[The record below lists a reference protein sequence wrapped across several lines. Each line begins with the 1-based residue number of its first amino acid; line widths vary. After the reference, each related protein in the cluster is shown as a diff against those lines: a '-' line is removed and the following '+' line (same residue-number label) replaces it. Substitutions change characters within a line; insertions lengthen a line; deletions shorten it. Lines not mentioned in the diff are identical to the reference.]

1 MANLPTDVAA
11 QALDAIGSE
20 YVIGDLEEGS
30 REAQVLLRAYLQCL
44 QQLLRG
50 ANWDFARKT
59 APLQLLADATG
70 QTPDVG
76 VLVPSNYV
84 YEYAY
89 PPDCM
94 RVRFVPWN
102 HQWPGSGTPQGN
114 YAIPSNV
121 PIESGLGAPWFG
133 QRIIPARFVIAT
145 DGNYP
150 PPSGVITW
158 ETQGLS
164 PQSRTV
170 ILTNVKNAQCTYT
183 ALMLYPSLWDPLFRE
198 ALVAYLASQV
208 ALPLTKDKA
217 LGRVLRD
224 EQIQIAK
231 QKLEFAR
238 QMDGNEAFTS
248 SDIPVDWM
256 NARYNGG
263 GWGGYGGAFDGGL
276 GWGGYG
282 GGYGG
287 GWDACSFSDGSA
299 Y

>member
-59 APLQLLADATG
+59 APLELLADATG
-70 QTPDVG
+70 QTPNVG

-84 YEYAY
+84 YCYAY
-89 PPDCM
+89 PTDAM
-94 RVRFVPWN
+94 KVRFIPWN

-121 PIESGLGAPWFG
+121 PIETGLGAPWFG
-133 QRIIPARFVIAT
+133 NRIIPAKFVIAT
-145 DGNYP
+145 DSNYP
-150 PPSGVITW
+150 PPSGTITW

-231 QKLEFAR
+231 QKIEMAR
-238 QMDGNEAFTS
+238 MADGNEAFTDS
-248 SDIPVDWM
+248 TLVVDWM
-256 NARYNGG
+256 QYRNNGG
-263 GWGGYGGAFDGGL
+263 GWGGYGGAFDGGWGG
-276 GWGGYG
+276 GWGGGYG
-282 GGYGG
+282 GGY
-287 GWDACSFSDGSA
+287 DSVSFANGSA